1 VINEVALDRAV
12 RRFPGVL
19 EACRELPT
27 PMAMH
32 YVRDMRPG
40 IIREYRH
47 IMASAQ
53 DHARL
58 VLRQALSRRSALA
71 R

>member
-12 RRFPGVL
+12 RRFPGML
-19 EACRELPT
+19 SACRDMPEPI
-27 PMAMH
+27 AMR
-32 YVRDMRPG
+32 YVRDMMPG
-40 IIREYRH
+40 IIREYRY

-58 VLRQALSRRSALA
+58 VLCQALSRRSALA